1 MSLEHKNHLSSY
13 NLEHFSEQ
21 LYFTTV
27 KNQRTSDVGVYTAS
41 AATNVTNVLG
51 MHRITLP
58 ENLFRKNNPT
68 TTFID
73 VRWSTPTS
81 LC

>member
-13 NLEHFSEQ
+13 NLEHLSEQ

-41 AATNVTNVLG
+41 AATNVTNELG
-51 MHRITLP
+51 MHRITFP

-68 TTFID
+68 TTFIN
-73 VRWSTPTS
+73 VHLSTPTS

>member
-13 NLEHFSEQ
+13 NLEHFSDQ
-21 LYFTTV
+21 PYFTTV
-27 KNQRTSDVGVYTAS
+27 KTQRTLDVGVYTAS

-51 MHRITLP
+51 MHRITFP
-58 ENLFRKNNPT
+58 ENLFCKNNPT
-68 TTFID
+68 TTFIN
-73 VRWSTPTS
+73 VHLSTPTS